1 MGTVG
6 PRLRRS
12 CTQDEGGKRGQM
24 CARASAPG
32 ASPLLSWGSQLW
44 SLLPARCVRERPAR
58 ASVGVC
64 VRARARARGGAG
76 AAWGGLARAR
86 SLSRRAVL
94 SVSGPRPLPRG
105 AWGTGTWGLAVPR
118 NARDTP
124 ISGPRGRGSPSWA
137 APAPACPPAPRE
149 PAPQARDPALGL
161 LFAFAWRPPGGA
173 EGSRSS
179 LGNRDGP
186 SRP

>member
-44 SLLPARCVRERPAR
+44 SLQPARCVRERPAR

-86 SLSRRAVL
+86 SLSR
-94 SVSGPRPLPRG
+94 
-105 AWGTGTWGLAVPR
+105 
-118 NARDTP
+118 
-124 ISGPRGRGSPSWA
+124 
-137 APAPACPPAPRE
+137 
-149 PAPQARDPALGL
+149 
-161 LFAFAWRPPGGA
+161 
-173 EGSRSS
+173 
-179 LGNRDGP
+179 
-186 SRP
+186 